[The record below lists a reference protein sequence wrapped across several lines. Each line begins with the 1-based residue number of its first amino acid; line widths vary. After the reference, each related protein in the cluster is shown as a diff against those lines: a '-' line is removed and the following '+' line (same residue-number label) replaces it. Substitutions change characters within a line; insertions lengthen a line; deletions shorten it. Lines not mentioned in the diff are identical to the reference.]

1 VPSADPG
8 TRATLAASGIEI
20 LDEHET
26 LELYQGA
33 EFPLHAGHLSY
44 HRVVTIRTPRRNVA
58 TLDLHGVASFP
69 PGTQLPL
76 PKPGPPYPSNYH
88 HSQPGDASQLD
99 IPASTGYWWLV
110 SVEYADPL
118 LRKWLPSTY
127 HPAGGNVHLR
137 GSGSVADTASGAP
150 LFAKLGLTP
159 WAQCKSLADFV
170 DRSEDA
176 AREEAR
182 RNEEQAEELDVEPPA
197 PPGPEQAEETVRD
210 EPPPKSG
217 LAEKIF
223 RFLAR
228 LLRGIASLWNA
239 LPWYVRGVLK
249 WAAGIALTVGAVFLV
264 SYLIVGA
271 LAEIGVVVA
280 VATVAKV
287 IGALLASYVF
297 VNSVVGLVKEGA
309 NPFAIPGIAILE
321 TIGVRGMVESFTD
334 RSMVSGTQYHRSKEE
349 RLEAFLNGGTQ
360 FLATALGA
368 RGLLRRGA
376 PATIDTAPPEGRPPP
391 EDHPGMDQWTEGHDP
406 APQVITRLRQARCT
420 IGEQGVAFSG
430 YPQSEGWGFI
440 EGPSGGGGHA
450 WNAPGFDGVA
460 FRVAGPFEVE
470 VIDNKAF
477 ASEGNVSSSSA
488 LTRNLQTNL
497 GDLAAQIA
505 DPVYNDVPRIADLR
519 SAISRAQAAVQN
531 GSPLPPEV
539 RLVVTNFGGRS
550 GGITATLQALGITFR
565 DVNR

>member
-1 VPSADPG
+1 MSARAAGNQAAQRAFAPWDPG
-8 TRATLAASGIEI
+8 TRATLAAGGIAI
-20 LDEHET
+20 LEQNET

-33 EFPLHAGHLSY
+33 EFPQYAGHLTY
-44 HRVVTIRTPRRNVA
+44 LRQITIITPRRNVA
-58 TLDLHGVASFP
+58 TLEIHGYANFP
-69 PGTQLPL
+69 AGTQLPL
-76 PKPGPPYPSNYH
+76 PKAGPPYPPGYH
-88 HSQPGDASQLD
+88 HTQPGDPDQLE
-99 IPASTGYWWLV
+99 IPAATSYRWIV
-110 SVEYADPL
+110 SVEYADAT

-127 HPAGGNVHLR
+127 HPEGGNEALQ
-137 GSGSVADTASGAP
+137 GSASLAETASPAP
-150 LFAKLGLTP
+150 LFAKLQLTP

-176 AREEAR
+176 AREEAHR
-182 RNEEQAEELDVEPPA
+182 IEGEAEELDVEPPA
-197 PPGPEQAEETVRD
+197 PPGPAEATDTVSD
-210 EPPPKSG
+210 TPSWKPPPWLQGILKALGKALLGIGIVVG
-217 LAEKIF
+217 LAA
-223 RFLAR
+223 L
-228 LLRGIASLWNA
+228 IASLPLDIGFGAAVLWIGATLLAYSFVRSLIGRIREAAQGDVRNPLSVLGAAVLDAIGVSSFIEA
-239 LPWYVRGVLK
+239 LSDRSFLTGRKLNRSEEERWEEGTS
-249 WAAGIALTVGAVFLV
+249 GALT
-264 SYLIVGA
+264 
-271 LAEIGVVVA
+271 
-280 VATVAKV
+280 
-287 IGALLASYVF
+287 F
-297 VNSVVGLVKEGA
+297 VMTL
-309 NPFAIPGIAILE
+309 F
-321 TIGVRGMVESFTD
+321 GVRS
-334 RSMVSGTQYHRSKEE
+334 
-349 RLEAFLNGGTQ
+349 
-360 FLATALGA
+360 TAK
-368 RGLLRRGA
+368 RVWPA
-376 PATIDTAPPEGRPPP
+376 PEPPIQAAPPP
-391 EDHPGMDQWTEGHDP
+391 EPAPARPPLQDHPGMDQWTEGHDP